1 MRRRL
6 ALVALASSATAGCV
20 SVKLGSEPAAQVQLS
35 LRDAAAAPP
44 VLRVPLAVAL
54 TPALLIQAQPG
65 QALADTLAIA
75 YARREG
81 EYAFYQLAS
90 WTEIPVR
97 QVPRLLQRRLQQ
109 RHIADAVGLLG
120 DPMGADWLLS
130 VGVDSLHHDL
140 RTAPGQGL
148 VTLQVALFDR
158 QARRRVA
165 QARFAAA
172 APLKSADS
180 AAAADALSA
189 ALALAFDELL
199 PWLEAELARAVAAA
213 GAPAQR

>member
-6 ALVALASSATAGCV
+6 ALAALASSATAGCV
-20 SVKLGSEPAAQVQLS
+20 SVKLGSEPAAPVQLS

-75 YARREG
+75 YTRREG

-130 VGVDSLHHDL
+130 VGVDSLHHDSAA
-140 RTAPGQGL
+140 RSSTARPACSRWAGRSS
-148 VTLQVALFDR
+148 TPCWPAPR
-158 QARRRVA
+158 ARRPKA
-165 QARFAAA
+165 NNTATAKTNSC
-172 APLKSADS
+172 LGKSA
-180 AAAADALSA
+180 
-189 ALALAFDELL
+189 
-199 PWLEAELARAVAAA
+199 R
-213 GAPAQR
+213 